1 MLRIEYAARMKRD
14 IKRMSKRG
22 KDIEKLESVLSALAN
37 GEKLP
42 ASFKD
47 HQLKGDLKDLREC
60 HIEPDWLLVYKIIR
74 QQLLLIAVGTGTHD
88 EELNK

>member
-1 MLRIEYAARMKRD
+1 MLRIEFTARIKRD

-22 KDIEKLESVLSALAN
+22 KDIEKLESVLSVLAS
-37 GEKLP
+37 GKKLE
-42 ASFKD
+42 AKFKD

-60 HIEPDWLLVYKIIR
+60 HIEPDWLLVYKIIKE
-74 QQLLLIAVGTGTHD
+74 QLLLIAIGTGTHD